1 MVILHSCIKIQLIPI
16 SIFLALILLTVS
28 CGTRAKVAQ
37 LQEEETQAQLEL
49 SNVANDIPEL
59 SVSVAKRDTIVVQDA
74 SGKNLLVMKAHKDDA
89 SGEMV
94 ATEVLDA
101 AVVTSRFQN
110 LAERN
115 GKVDISFQIIVP
127 EKMQDSKWQL
137 RFYPD
142 MFVLGDSIRLE
153 PVIITG
159 KDYRKAQLR
168 GYQQYDKFI
177 SKIISDSTKFVR
189 LAQLEIFLQRNIPQI
204 YAFKTDSSFV
214 SDEEFLSHYGV
225 SEREA
230 VDHYTDKHALKMNE
244 RRKSRTAE
252 MYNKYVKAPIIT
264 EGIRLDTVIMA
275 ANGDFIYNY
284 IQSVNT
290 RPKMKR
296 IDVILSGDIYEQE
309 EKVYDIPKCPPLTF
323 YISTLST
330 FAIDLEKYL
339 SKVIE
344 RSVSANT
351 ESHIDFEVSRS
362 EVRTDLGNNA
372 EEIAAIR
379 ENIAMLLD
387 NNVFDLDSI
396 TVAATASPEGSLSL
410 NTSLAKSRSNSVL
423 RYFENFAKHYTDS
436 LKKYGGFTVGED
448 NNVTRENRNFGKIDF
463 NTRTIPENW
472 DDLDRYMMDD
482 DSLTT
487 EAKNAYLGFKDIA
500 NLDERERR
508 MQQEDWYKYV
518 KDKYY
523 PALRTVKFRFF
534 LHRKGMVQDTVHTT
548 ELDST
553 YIKGVQCLKDMDYEE
568 ALEYLRPYNDFNTA
582 IAYTALNRNRSAMM
596 ILSPLERTAEVNYLL
611 AILYARQGDDQKAV
625 DCYLKACRQ
634 KDIYIHRGNLDPEI
648 SHLIKAY
655 GLNKIIDEMFFTPV
669 M

>member
-1 MVILHSCIKIQLIPI
+1 MKKQLILSI
-16 SIFLALILLTVS
+16 SFICALVLLATS

-37 LQEEETQAQLEL
+37 LQQEDTQAQLEL
-49 SNVANDIPEL
+49 SNAANDIPEL

-74 SGKNLLVMKAHKDDA
+74 SGKNLLVMKAHKDDD

-142 MFVLGDSIRLE
+142 MFVLEDSIRLD

-177 SKIISDSTKFVR
+177 SKIISDSTRFVNIE
-189 LAQLEIFLQRNIPQI
+189 QLEIFLQRNIPQI
-204 YAFKTDSSFV
+204 FAFKTDTSWV
-214 SDEEFLSHYGV
+214 SDEEFLSYYGV
-225 SEREA
+225 SEQDA
-230 VDHYTDKHALKMNE
+230 VDHYTNKHAQKMNE
-244 RRKSRTAE
+244 RRKSRMQE

-264 EGIRLDTVIMA
+264 EGIRLDTVMMA

-284 IQSVNT
+284 IQTVNT

-296 IDVILSGDIYEQE
+296 IDVILSGEIFEQDQ
-309 EKVYDIPKCPPLTF
+309 KVYDIPKCPPLTF

-344 RSVSANT
+344 RRVSANT

-372 EEIAAIR
+372 EEIEAIR

-387 NNVFDLDSI
+387 NNIFDLDSI

-410 NTSLAKSRSNSVL
+410 NTNLAKSRSTSVL
-423 RYFENFAKHYTDS
+423 RYFEAYAKHYTDS
-436 LKKYGGFTVGED
+436 LRQYGGFTVGED
-448 NNVTRENRNFGKIDF
+448 NKVTREDQHIGKITF
-463 NTRTIPENW
+463 NTSTIPENW

-482 DSLTT
+482 DSLST
-487 EAKNAYLGFKDIA
+487 EAKNAYMSFKDIA

-655 GLNKIIDEMFFTPV
+655 GLNRIIDEMFFAPDIEY
-669 M
+669 